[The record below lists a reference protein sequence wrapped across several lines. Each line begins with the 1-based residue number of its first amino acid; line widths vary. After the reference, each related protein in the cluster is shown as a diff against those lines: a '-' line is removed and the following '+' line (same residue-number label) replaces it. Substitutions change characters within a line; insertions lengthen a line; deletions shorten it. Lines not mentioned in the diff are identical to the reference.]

1 MWADVAELAD
11 AVCMDT
17 PGWYEVPGDPTDWA
31 VAGTRD
37 VAAEGG
43 NIIEDGD
50 GSVIC
55 GRPDSPGDPVL
66 G

>member
-1 MWADVAELAD
+1 MWADVAKVAD
-11 AVCMDT
+11 AACMDT
-17 PGWYEVPGDPTDWA
+17 AGWYDVTGDPTDPA

-37 VAAEGG
+37 GAAEGG
-43 NIIEDGD
+43 NTIDDGD